1 MKIGIGNDHAAPE
14 MKFQVKEYL
23 EGLGYEVVNFGT
35 DTDDRVDYPDI
46 AEKVCDAIVNGEVE
60 KGVLICG
67 TGLGMSIAAN
77 KIDGIRAACCS
88 EPFSAALSV
97 EHNNA
102 NVICFGA
109 RVIDFDK
116 AKEIL
121 DAYFGAEFQGGR
133 HAVRVDKI
141 MALENR

>member
-14 MKFQVKEYL
+14 MKFRVKEYL

-88 EPFSAALSV
+88 EPFSAALAV

-116 AKEIL
+116 AREIL

>member
-14 MKFQVKEYL
+14 MKFRVKEYL

-46 AEKVCDAIVNGEVE
+46 AEKVCDAIVSGEIE

-67 TGLGMSIAAN
+67 TGLGMSISAN
-77 KIDGIRAACCS
+77 KINGIRAACCS
-88 EPFSAALSV
+88 EPSSAALAV